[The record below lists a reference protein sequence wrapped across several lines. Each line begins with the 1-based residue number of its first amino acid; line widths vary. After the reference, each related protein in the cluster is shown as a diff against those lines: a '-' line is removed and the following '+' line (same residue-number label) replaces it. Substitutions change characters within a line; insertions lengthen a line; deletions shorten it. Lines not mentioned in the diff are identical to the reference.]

1 MYVDCTPE
9 LENETNFLCENLD
22 KFDRVQVFDHHPKF
36 GNSPVEQIIGK
47 EGFDYYFNPD
57 KCAAIVMYQYLS
69 AEKKQYLKFHD
80 VLKTIAGWEEAEEI
94 AREIFKKVKAKL
106 FASNSHLA
114 SIKEKN
120 MELYYILGLILV
132 KEEENFVFD
141 KNYTKEKQ
149 ANNFRKL
156 KNKYLACADLILSG
170 NGGYNFADQK
180 SLECIDLIEEKS
192 N

>member
-1 MYVDCTPE
+1 MVLIPYWRADECFQSVTYAITETGYKNASIVYVDCTPE

-80 VLKTIAGWEEAEEI
+80 VLKTIAG
-94 AREIFKKVKAKL
+94 
-106 FASNSHLA
+106 
-114 SIKEKN
+114 
-120 MELYYILGLILV
+120 
-132 KEEENFVFD
+132 
-141 KNYTKEKQ
+141 
-149 ANNFRKL
+149 
-156 KNKYLACADLILSG
+156 
-170 NGGYNFADQK
+170 
-180 SLECIDLIEEKS
+180 
-192 N
+192 

>member
-36 GNSPVEQIIGK
+36 ENSPVEQLTGK
-47 EGFDYYFNPD
+47 EDFVYYFNPD

-69 AEKKQYLKFHD
+69 AEKKQYLKLHD
-80 VLKTIAGWEEAEEI
+80 VLKTIQFSEYEAINPKLEGWEEAEEI

-114 SIKEKN
+114 SIKKKN
-120 MELYYILGLILV
+120 MELYYILDLILV

-141 KNYTKEKQ
+141 ENYTKEKQ

-156 KNKYLACADLILSG
+156 KNKYLARADLILSG
-170 NGGYNFADQK
+170 NGG
-180 SLECIDLIEEKS
+180 
-192 N
+192 